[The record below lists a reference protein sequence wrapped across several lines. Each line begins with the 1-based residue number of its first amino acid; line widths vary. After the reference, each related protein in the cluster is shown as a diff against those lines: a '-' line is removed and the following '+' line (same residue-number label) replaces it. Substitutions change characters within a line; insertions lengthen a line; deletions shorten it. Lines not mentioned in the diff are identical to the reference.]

1 METPDLTNKILETL
15 DILESEGTEHT
26 RESLIPS
33 ALLSRLGI
41 HLPAT
46 RVSGSGLDTEQ
57 GADSDGPA
65 TIGGG
70 PPGDA
75 DLTEFGRFQLMGE
88 LGRGGMG
95 RILEAMDPELRRTV
109 ALKVIIDPKKISSA
123 QLARFV
129 AEAQITSQLEHPN
142 IVPVHDIGA
151 TPDGHIYFVMKK
163 VDGMSLWQILGGL
176 HRGEQPLVREWTRHK
191 LLNAFVQ
198 VCRAVAYAHDRGV
211 LHRDLKPAN
220 IMMGEFAEVL
230 VMDWGL
236 ARLEGDESEEFLD
249 EPGDIQSGGGGS
261 VERIRLAKTLDGSVI
276 GTPGY
281 MSPEQGRGEIE
292 TLDARSD
299 IWSLGV
305 ILYELLTLKPAYSN
319 KDPYEM
325 IRRSQAGPP
334 VDPRE
339 VAPMRR
345 IPDEIADIA
354 MRAIS
359 ASRDDRYSSATE
371 LGDAVEAFLEGA
383 LQRERALELVEEAR
397 TLIGWVGQQRDEA
410 ASERAADASLLEGV
424 ADTAPE
430 DDKAA
435 GWEKED
441 AAAATEAKAA
451 LDEVRFL
458 QTARS
463 ALERVPD
470 LAEAHD
476 LLADYYKDKH
486 GAAEAAQDAAAAARF
501 DLLLRS
507 HDHGRHGAYIE
518 GEGRLTLVTDPPGA
532 VARLLEVV
540 TRRRRLVTT
549 PLRDLGRTPLLSVPL
564 AMGSYIIELSAEGR
578 STVRYPVR
586 IDRCGHW
593 TGTRPG
599 SSEPHAV
606 HLPLASSM
614 GPDDIC
620 VPGGFASLG
629 GDPQGMGSLPG
640 RDLWV
645 DGFVIRRFPVSNR
658 EWIEFLDDLVAQG
671 REDEALVHAPREP
684 GQDGELGASLYARSA
699 SGGFE
704 VQTTPDGKVWQLDW
718 PVFNIEWAGALAFAR
733 WTAERTGQPWRLVSE
748 LEWEKACRGTDR
760 RFLPWGDLHDPSR
773 CVTVESHPTAPT
785 PHPVDS
791 YPIDES
797 PYGVRGMA
805 GGVRDWILEEFD
817 PTGPK
822 VVDGILTIAEPNEGA
837 GVAHGTRGGAWSL
850 PAWVSRAAVRGY
862 HPPIRLADLGTRI
875 ARSLGS

>member
-1 METPDLTNKILETL
+1 MTSHDLTTKIPETL
-15 DILESEGTEHT
+15 DLLESEGTAHT

-41 HLPAT
+41 VLPAT
-46 RVSGSGLDTEQ
+46 RVSEDGSPLLRTLDSEAPPTVG
-57 GADSDGPA
+57 GAAAEAGE
-65 TIGGG
+65 
-70 PPGDA
+70 
-75 DLTEFGRFQLMGE
+75 LTEFGRFQLMGE

-109 ALKVIIDPKKISSA
+109 AVKVIIDPKKISSA

-129 AEAQITSQLEHPN
+129 GEAQITSQLEHPN

-151 TPDGHIYFVMKK
+151 TPDGHIYFIMKR
-163 VDGMSLWQILGGL
+163 VDGNSLWQILGGL
-176 HRGEQPLVREWTRHK
+176 HRGERKLVKEWTRHK

-211 LHRDLKPAN
+211 LHRDIKPAN
-220 IMMGEFAEVL
+220 IMMGEFGEVL

-236 ARLEGDESEEFLD
+236 ARLEGDDAEDLREEQS
-249 EPGDIQSGGGGS
+249 DIQSGIDGS
-261 VERIRLAKTLDGSVI
+261 LERIRMARTQDGAVI

-281 MSPEQGRGEIE
+281 MSPEQGRGELR

-299 IWSLGV
+299 VWSLGIV
-305 ILYELLTLKPAYSN
+305 LYEILTLRPGYSD
-319 KDPYEM
+319 KDPYEV
-325 IRRSQAGPP
+325 IRKSQAGPP

-345 IPDEIADIA
+345 IPDEIADIC
-354 MRAIS
+354 MRAV
-359 ASRDDRYSSATE
+359 ALDRDERHASATE
-371 LGDAVEAFLEGA
+371 LGDAVEAFLEGS
-383 LQRERALELVEEAR
+383 LQRERALKLVEEAR
-397 TLIGWVGQQRDEA
+397 TLIGWVGEQRKEA
-410 ASERAADASLLEGV
+410 AGERAEAAKLLEGV

-430 DDKAA
+430 DDKAG

-441 AAAATEAKAA
+441 AAAALEARAD

-470 LAEAHD
+470 LEEAHD

-486 GAAEAAQDAAAAARF
+486 AAAEAAQDRAAAARF
-501 DLLLRS
+501 DLLLRA
-507 HDHGRHGAYIE
+507 HDRGRHDEYIK

-532 VARLLEVV
+532 TARLLEVV

-549 PLRDLGRTPLLSVPL
+549 PLRDLGRTPLVSVPVD
-564 AMGSYIIELSAEGR
+564 MGAYIVELSAEGR
-578 STVRYPVR
+578 ATVRYPIR
-586 IDRCGHW
+586 IDRGGHW
-593 TGTRPG
+593 SGVRPG
-599 SSEPHAV
+599 SADPHPI
-606 HLPLASSM
+606 HLPPASRM
-614 GPDDIC
+614 GEHDVY
-620 VPGGFASLG
+620 VPAGFAPLG

-645 DGFVIRRFPVSNR
+645 DGFVIRRFPVTNR
-658 EWIEFLDDLVAQG
+658 EYIAFLDGLVAAG

-684 GQDGELGASLYARSA
+684 GQDGELGASLYARNDA
-699 SGGFE
+699 GGFE

-718 PVFNIEWAGALAFAR
+718 PVFNIEWSGALAFAK
-733 WTAERTGQPWRLVSE
+733 WTAETTGQPWRLVSE

-760 RFLPWGDLHDPSR
+760 RFLPWGDVHDPSR
-773 CVTVESHPTAPT
+773 CLTVESRPDAPS
-785 PHPVDS
+785 PQPVDS

-805 GGVRDWILEEFD
+805 GGVRDWILEAFD
-817 PTGPK
+817 PAGPK
-822 VVDGILTIAEPNEGA
+822 IEGGILTIAEPNEA
-837 GVAHGTRGGAWSL
+837 PGVPHGTRGGAWSL

-875 ARSLGS
+875 ARSIE